1 MSALLKSTRGIAM
14 LPVAHDVVPEPVA
27 DPREAVIA
35 ALRQEVAELQVAATR
50 SAAAQDGRIADA
62 VAQAERKAREA
73 VQRDDTAR
81 TMALE
86 KALLV
91 ARAAL
96 DERMALLDRLA
107 PALART
113 VLDRLFAAADDRAAR
128 VEAMIARR
136 LEAFRRDAVIA
147 VAVSAADIDGTM
159 LAGLA
164 ARLNGVAVRHD
175 PMLTSGQCR
184 IEARSEALP
193 LDLDTEWGTLAAT
206 LDAMAEGRA

>member
-14 LPVAHDVVPEPVA
+14 LPVAHDVVPEPVV

-136 LEAFRRDAVIA
+136 LQAFRRDAVIA
-147 VAVSAADIDGTM
+147 VAVSATDIDEPM

-175 PMLTSGQCR
+175 PMLTSGRCR

-206 LDAMAEGRA
+206 LDAMAEARA